1 VHWPDGIEAKGEIR
15 DQYHHISDIAPTIM
29 EAAGVEVPDEY
40 NGVEQQPMDGVSMM
54 YSFDDADAPN
64 KKERQYYEMFGNR
77 AIWVDGWKAVTLHAN
92 RMPWDVNVVLP
103 FENDEWELYNVAEDF
118 SEAHNL
124 AEENPE
130 KLAELIKIF
139 DEEAWKY
146 NVYPL
151 YDDMIQRLGAQQDRL
166 FGDKKEFVYFAPG
179 AIRIAEKSSAPV
191 KNRAHT
197 IETQV
202 TLTGNEEGVIA
213 AVGGMTGGY
222 TMFIKDN
229 RLYYDYN
236 FLDGLHYVL
245 KSEPLPK
252 GKVDLKFNFIKTQE
266 FGGDGELFVNGE
278 KVDAISMPQMHI
290 ATYSLAE
297 TFDIGRDTGTQ
308 VSTLYDGIFKY
319 SGTLDRV
326 IITISDDNTVPP
338 RRLPANYY

>member
-1 VHWPDGIEAKGEIR
+1 
-15 DQYHHISDIAPTIM
+15 
-29 EAAGVEVPDEY
+29 
-40 NGVEQQPMDGVSMM
+40 MDGDSMI
-54 YSFDDADAPN
+54 YSFDNADAPN
-64 KKERQYYEMFGNR
+64 VKQRQYYEMFGNR

-124 AEENPE
+124 AEEHPE
-130 KLAELIKIF
+130 KLAELVKIF

-166 FGDKKEFVYFAPG
+166 FGDQKEFVYFSPG
-179 AIRIAEKSSAPV
+179 AVRIAEKSSAPV

-197 IETQV
+197 IETQIN
-202 TLTGNEEGVIA
+202 LTGDEEGVIA

-252 GKVDLKFNFIKTQE
+252 GKVDLKFNFIKTMN
-266 FGGDGELFVNGE
+266 FGGEGELFVNGE
-278 KVDAISMPQMHI
+278 KVDTVSMPQMHI

-308 VSTLYDGIFKY
+308 VSTLYDGVFKFT
-319 SGTLDRV
+319 GTLDRV
-326 IITISDDNTVPP
+326 IITVSDDNTVPP
-338 RRLPANYY
+338 RKLPANYY